1 MEEKPPALLNQRGYD
16 ICKRLFDL
24 LLAGAL
30 FVIAAPLMAVIY
42 LLILICDG
50 RPVWYR
56 QARVG
61 QGEKTFTL
69 LKFRTMRAGAE
80 QLHPERPV
88 ARTGQNARV
97 TALGRVLRRL
107 ALDELPQLWNVL
119 RGDMSLVGPRP
130 LPEKDLAQPGWLQSA
145 SADERV
151 RRARWVAE
159 RHSVL
164 PGLTGLWQIS
174 YNPEYDFNNW
184 IESDL
189 AYVQRRSLTLDIRI
203 LLLTPGAVIRGR
215 MK

>member
-1 MEEKPPALLNQRGYD
+1 MEETPPAPVKRRGYD

-24 LLAGAL
+24 LLGGAL
-30 FVIAAPLMAVIY
+30 FVIAAPLMALLY
-42 LLILICDG
+42 LLILLCDG
-50 RPVWYR
+50 SPVWYR
-56 QARVG
+56 QTRVG
-61 QGEKTFTL
+61 QGEKTFIL
-69 LKFRTMRAGAE
+69 LKFRTMRDGAE
-80 QLHPERPV
+80 QSHPDRPV
-88 ARTGQNARV
+88 ARTGQSARV

-145 SADERV
+145 TAEECA
-151 RRARWVAE
+151 RRARWVTE

-174 YNPEYDFNNW
+174 HNPEHDFNNW
-184 IESDL
+184 INADL
-189 AYVQRRSLTLDIRI
+189 AYVKRRSIALDIRI